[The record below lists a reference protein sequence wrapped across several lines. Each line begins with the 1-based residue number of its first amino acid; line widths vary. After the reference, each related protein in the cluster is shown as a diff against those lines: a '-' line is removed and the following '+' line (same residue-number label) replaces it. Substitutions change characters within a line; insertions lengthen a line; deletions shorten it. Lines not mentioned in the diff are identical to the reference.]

1 MRVAALYDVHGNLPA
16 LEALLAEVERDGVD
30 LIVSGGDVVAGPL
43 PRESLD
49 LLLALGDRVRFVRGN
64 GDRMI
69 VELADG
75 AGEPGEPRHDWVVS
89 QLEPRHV
96 DALRSFRP
104 TVALDVDGL
113 GPTLFCHATPRSD
126 EEVFLETTDES
137 IVAPMMAGAA
147 EATVVCGHT
156 HMQVDRGFGGKRVVN
171 AGSVGM
177 PYEAA
182 PGAYWALLG
191 PGVELRRTDYD
202 REAAAELFRTSGHPD
217 AEELARENVLVVP
230 SRAEALAAFEPLVEG
245 GA

>member
-1 MRVAALYDVHGNLPA
+1 VLVAALYDVHGNLPA
-16 LEALLAEVERDGVD
+16 LEAVLAEVEREHVD
-30 LIVSGGDVVAGPL
+30 LIVSGGDVVAGPF
-43 PRESLD
+43 PREALD

-69 VELADG
+69 VALADG
-75 AGEPGEPRHDWVVS
+75 ADPETVRHDWVAS
-89 QLEPRHV
+89 RLEPRHV
-96 DALRSFRP
+96 DALRSFER
-104 TVALDVDGL
+104 TVTVDVDAL

-126 EEVFLETTDES
+126 EEVFLETTDEA
-137 IVAPMMAGAA
+137 IVAQMMVGAA

-156 HMQVDRGFGGKRVVN
+156 HMQLDRPFGGKRVVN

-191 PGVELRRTDYD
+191 PGVDLRRTDYD
-202 REAAAELFRTSGHPD
+202 REAAADLFRGSGHPD
-217 AEELARENVLVVP
+217 AEELARENVLTVP
-230 SRAEALAAFEPLVEG
+230 SRAEALAAFEPLVER

>member
-1 MRVAALYDVHGNLPA
+1 VRVAALYDVHGNLPA
-16 LEALLAEVERDGVD
+16 LEAVLAEVEREGVD
-30 LIVSGGDVVAGPL
+30 LIVSGGDVVAGPF
-43 PRESLD
+43 PCESLD
-49 LLLALGDRVRFVRGN
+49 LLLALGAGVRFVRGN
-64 GDRMI
+64 GDRMT

-75 AGEPGEPRHDWVVS
+75 KAEPGERPRDWVLA

-96 DALRSFRP
+96 DALRSFERSV
-104 TVALDVDGL
+104 TLDVDGL

-126 EEVFLETTDES
+126 EEVFLETTGEA
-137 IVAPMMAGAA
+137 IVAPMMADAR

-156 HMQVDRGFGGKRVVN
+156 HMQLDRPFGGKRVVN

-191 PGVELRRTDYD
+191 PDVELRRTDYD
-202 REAAAELFRTSGHPD
+202 REAAAELFRTSGHPE
-217 AEELARENVLVVP
+217 AEELARENVLTVP
-230 SRAEALAAFEPLVEG
+230 TRAEALAAFEPLVDR